1 MGKRARLVSV
11 ALLSAAIAALASI
24 AAAAVSTYPATD
36 QAGPQQ
42 TLTIVGTTDEPLFR
56 AFVAGFQQA
65 NPHVTVIYAETDTRP
80 LYEGVVAGSL
90 DPKPDVIV
98 SSAADLQMKLAN
110 DGYALAYDSPFLA
123 ALPAWARW
131 RNEVFG
137 FTYEPAVIVYNPD
150 LISEAEVPRTHLGLA
165 ELLETQTARF
175 AARIA
180 TYDIAESGVGYLL
193 AANDQFISSNFW
205 RLATAFGRAQVRL
218 SGSSPRILDAV
229 ESGQLALAYNVLG
242 SYAFARRA
250 AGDNIAIVVPD
261 DYVLVLTRSLIIPR
275 SSGHPD
281 LAKSFV
287 DFILSPS
294 GQAIAAG
301 GTALGAIAGNFPD
314 GFTSETISAKG
325 RGALQPIAIGPSLLV
340 SLDQQRRDRF
350 TATWLEI
357 VAPGAGNHR
366 LEGQ

>member
-1 MGKRARLVSV
+1 MARHLPA
-11 ALLSAAIAALASI
+11 ALLAMAIAALGSM

-36 QAGPQQ
+36 PSGPVQ

-65 NPHVTVIYAETDTRP
+65 NPNVAVVYAETDTRP
-80 LYEGVVAGSL
+80 LYEGLVAGTL

-110 DGYALAYDSPFLA
+110 DGYALAYASPYLPT
-123 ALPAWARW
+123 LPAWARW
-131 RNEVFG
+131 RDEVFG

-150 LISEAEVPRTHLGLA
+150 LISADEVPRTHLGLA

-175 AARIA
+175 AGKIA

-218 SGSSPRILDAV
+218 SGSSPRILDALQ
-229 ESGQLALAYNVLG
+229 SGQLALAYNVLG
-242 SYAFARRA
+242 SYAFARQL
-250 AGDNIAIVVPD
+250 AGDNIATVVPD

-275 SSGHPD
+275 TSSNPE

-287 DFILSPS
+287 DFILSPA

-301 GTALGAIAGNFPD
+301 STALGALAGDFPE
-314 GFTSETISAKG
+314 GFTSKTISANG

-357 VAPGAGNHR
+357 VAPGPGNHR
-366 LEGQ
+366 LEGE